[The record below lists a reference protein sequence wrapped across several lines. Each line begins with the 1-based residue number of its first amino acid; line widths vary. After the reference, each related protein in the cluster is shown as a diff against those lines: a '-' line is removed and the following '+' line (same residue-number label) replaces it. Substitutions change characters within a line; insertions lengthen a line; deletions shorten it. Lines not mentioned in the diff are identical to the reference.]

1 MKNIDTVRLIFG
13 FKVSYLRQKKNLS
26 YSQLSQKTGL
36 SLSYLHDIE
45 KGKKYPKMDKI
56 LALAEALDVT
66 YDYLVSLKANKKLQP
81 IIDLLNSDFLKVF
94 PLEMFGLKTSK
105 ILDLF
110 VNTPHKVNAFISTVI
125 KMVRNYQLRGEDFYR
140 AALRSYQDMHDN
152 YFDEIEQ
159 SVVDLCTEQQIK
171 TWETPTTE
179 QLESILKNK
188 FGISIDRTYLP
199 QQRKLRNIRSVFIKK
214 DKTLLLNQGLDNSQ
228 ENFLLAKEI
237 GYQQLELKKRP
248 YETRM
253 IDIESFEKLLANF
266 QASYFSVALLMHE
279 TEIIKDIHQ
288 IANSPVWSP
297 HLLTDLLTK
306 YNVTPEMLMQR
317 LANILPKHFEINSI
331 YFLRIYGGADLRTYE
346 MTKEMHLSQLH
357 SPHASNS
364 QEHYCRRWIS
374 INIIRRMKAT
384 QHLDDSD
391 NPIFADAQISKYWQ
405 TDNDYLCLSIA
416 KPDKENTRESI
427 SVTIGLLM
435 NEKLRSLFRFI
446 SDPNLRVKEVHTT
459 CERCGI
465 PDCMARAAPPLQ
477 IEQSRE
483 KDKLKKQLGEMK
495 KGIKNRV

>member
-1 MKNIDTVRLIFG
+1 MKNINTVRLIFG
-13 FKVSYLRQKKNLS
+13 FKVSYLRQEKGLS

-56 LALAEALDVT
+56 LALADALDVT

-94 PLEMFGLKTSK
+94 PLEMFGLQTSK
-105 ILDLF
+105 ILELF
-110 VNTPHKVNAFISTVI
+110 VNTPDKVTAFINTII
-125 KMVRNYQLRGEDFYR
+125 KIVRNYHLRGEDFYR
-140 AALRSYQDMHDN
+140 AALRSFQDMHDN
-152 YFDEIEQ
+152 YFEEIEQ
-159 SVVDLCTEQQIK
+159 SVEKLCEEQQLK
-171 TWETPTTE
+171 SWEIPTTE
-179 QLESILKNK
+179 QLEHILKNK
-188 FGISIDRTYLP
+188 FKITIDREYLS

-214 DKTLLLNQGLDNSQ
+214 DKKLLLNDKLENSQ

-237 GYQQLELKKRP
+237 GYQQLGLKKRP

-253 IDIESFEKLLANF
+253 IEVESFEKLLANF
-266 QASYFSVALLMHE
+266 QASYFSVALLMNE
-279 TEIIKDIHQ
+279 NEIVKDIRKLADNPTWQ
-288 IANSPVWSP
+288 PE
-297 HLLTDLLTK
+297 LLTNLLKK

-364 QEHYCRRWIS
+364 KEHYCRRWIS

-384 QHLDDSD
+384 QHLDDNE

-416 KPDKENTRESI
+416 KPDKENPRESI

-435 NEKLRSLFRFI
+435 NERLRSLFRFI
-446 SDPNLRVKEVHTT
+446 SDPNLRIKEVHTT

-465 PDCMARAAPPLQ
+465 PDCMARAAPPIS
-477 IEQSRE
+477 IERARE
-483 KDKLKKQLGEMK
+483 KEKLKEKLREMK
-495 KGIKNRV
+495 KGV